1 VEWSAGSLDELQR
14 RVLAILAGF
23 EPRFV
28 LGGGGALAIYFNQ
41 RKTRDLDL
49 FWEEFE
55 TLAGLPQLI
64 QQRLKD
70 AGVSTSV
77 VQQSPG
83 FVRLRAFDGDS
94 AINLDLVADPVE
106 RLERPVMLTV
116 GDGEIAAESPRDILV
131 NKLCAL
137 LSRSELRDLFDI
149 EVLIANGLSLD
160 DAIDDAPRKDGG
172 FSSLTLA
179 WVLQNLDVQSLA
191 AASGFTA
198 DDVDR
203 IERIRVDLITKL
215 VRP

>member
-1 VEWSAGSLDELQR
+1 MEWSGGSLDELQR

-23 EPRFV
+23 EPPFI
-28 LGGGGALAIYFNQ
+28 LGGGGALAIYFDH

-49 FWEEFE
+49 FWEEIE
-55 TLAGLPQLI
+55 TLASLPQLI
-64 QQRLKD
+64 QQRLQD

-83 FVRLRAFDGDS
+83 FVRLRAFDDDS
-94 AINLDLVADPVE
+94 AINLDLVADPTE
-106 RLERPVMLTV
+106 RLERPVMLTI
-116 GDGEIAAESPRDILV
+116 GDEKVAAESPRDILV

-149 EVLIANGLSLD
+149 GVLIANGLSLD

-191 AASGFTA
+191 VASGFTA
-198 DDVDR
+198 DDVAR
-203 IERIRVDLITKL
+203 IKRTRVDLITKL
-215 VRP
+215 LE